1 MTTIS
6 REFIAQALAQM
17 ILMEPRATVNTS
29 YSGRGMYGQEC
40 LAFHVSKQ
48 TTVATALTIAS
59 LQINYEVTP
68 AQFVQES
75 MSDNLGLGYVIYF
88 PAFQAEAE

>member
-17 ILMEPRATVNTS
+17 VLMEPRATVNTG
-29 YSGRGMYGQEC
+29 YSGRGMYGQKC
-40 LAFHVSKQ
+40 LAFNVTKQ
-48 TTVATALTIAS
+48 TTVVKALTIAS
-59 LQINYEVTP
+59 LQTGYEVSP